1 MSFCRGEVTTLDC
14 IFFRLN
20 ILFLIEGTHFSF
32 FWFARRFVINDVAVE
47 LAGLRV
53 ATPLT
58 VKKGGTIFNSDG
70 GKNEAQVWS
79 KTAAWCAYGGEIDR
93 QRAQDALAHGVA
105 EAARM
110 LPGFQR
116 GAAAGNGGDA
126 VHQGG
131 VQRLRAPA
139 KTQAQRATAADGH
152 RLARAGRALL
162 GAFFLE

>member
-1 MSFCRGEVTTLDC
+1 MQKRPALA
-14 IFFRLN
+14 IQQHN
-20 ILFLIEGTHFSF
+20 K
-32 FWFARRFVINDVAVE
+32 ARAKG
-47 LAGLRV
+47 AGLANQGFQPGQISLETDIPGANHLAVFQDRLV
-53 ATPLT
+53 A
-58 VKKGGTIFNSDG
+58 GQIG
-70 GKNEAQVWS
+70 
-79 KTAAWCAYGGEIDR
+79 
-93 QRAQDALAHGVA
+93 RAQNIHLAIKRLALAEHGVSLA
-105 EAARM
+105 LRVQYGAHCA
-110 LPGFQR
+110 LAFGGFDIGGDADKILAFAGKQR